1 MIIRSIIG
9 VSLRFWLIVISVAVG
24 VMAVGIAQL
33 RDAPVDVLPEFTPPY
48 VEVQTEALGLSANEV
63 EALITVPLEA
73 NLLNGVE
80 GVEVIR
86 SQSVAG
92 LSSVVM
98 VFEPGTDIYQARQL
112 VQERLIEAHALPKV
126 STPPRMIQPLSS
138 ASRVMMIGLDPN
150 ELSPIEASVIS
161 RWVIKPRLMGVPGV
175 ANVSIW
181 GMREQQLQVQ
191 VDPERLQAQ
200 GTTLDQV
207 VRTAG
212 NAQLVSPLSFLE
224 ASTPGTGGFIETP
237 NQRLQV
243 RHEFDELATPEGLG
257 KVPVEGT
264 GGKLRLIDVA
274 NVVEGRQPLIGDA
287 IVDGNDD
294 RLLLVVE
301 KFPEANSLD
310 VTRGVEEALDK
321 LQPGLS
327 GMEVDSGVF
336 RPATYIVAAIDNLM
350 LALIIAGVL
359 IALVFAAFLFQWR
372 TALISLLTIPLSLVV
387 AAFMLYLLDETFN
400 PISFAGLAVA
410 IALIIDDAV
419 VGAHNVARRL
429 REQRQANG
437 EESTADVVLEAL
449 AEVRNPITYAT
460 FIALLAIVPVIV
472 MEGRPGAFFEP
483 LALAYVLAV
492 LASMI
497 VALTVAPALSLLLF
511 SRGHVGRRESP
522 ILGWLSPRYDS
533 TLSRLLRAPRPVLIA
548 AGVCVAVGLAA
559 LPLLDTALIPSLKD
573 RDVLVRLQ
581 SPPGTSELRMS
592 DTTAQLSRELGAIPG
607 VEDVSGHVGRAVTGD
622 QIVDVNSSTLSV
634 KIGSDA
640 DYDATVA
647 SIEDVVGRL
656 DEAVDRD
663 VVTYSQQEVRDVGTL
678 IDAEAPNSGD
688 NLDVLTGADKPLVV
702 RLYGPD
708 LDGLRREANEVRDV
722 VGGVDGVVDPSIELV
737 PERPDLAIETDLAE
751 ALPYGIKPGDVRRA
765 AATLLQG
772 IQVGSTFQDQKV
784 FDVIVM
790 GVPETR
796 QSVESV
802 RELPIDTPVGGHVRL
817 GDVADVGIQPS
828 PAVIKR
834 DAASRY
840 VDIEAHLSGRS
851 LGAVA
856 GDIDGHLAN
865 VELPLEYHVEVL
877 TESTSQ
883 EANVARIVG
892 FGIVIAIAIF
902 LLLQAAF
909 RSWRLAGLAFLTL
922 PVALVGGVL
931 AALIDGATLSLG
943 SLIAFLALLGIA
955 VRNGVML
962 IHRFQRLRVDEVQA
976 FGAELVR
983 RGAKDRLAPT
993 LTVAVATAAAVLPF
1007 VIMGEVAGL
1016 EIVHPM
1022 AVVMLG
1028 GLLTSTLLG
1037 LFMLP
1042 VLYLRFGAGALPDA
1056 VPQIDVMSRRAGDPG
1071 GLVAATHQPPRFRVA
1086 KPVDG
1091 DVKVADEPDSPRGF
1105 ERASERQAKSAHQE
1119 RGEGASP
1126 GGSGE

>member
-1 MIIRSIIG
+1 MIRSIIG
-9 VSLRFWLIVISVAVG
+9 VSLRFWLIIISVAVG
-24 VMAVGIAQL
+24 VMAIGIAQL
-33 RDAPVDVLPEFTPPY
+33 RAAPVNILPEFTPPY

-80 GVEVIR
+80 GVDVIR

-98 VFEPGTDIYQARQL
+98 VFEPGTDLYQARQL

-138 ASRVMMIGLDPN
+138 SSRVMMIGIDPN

-175 ANVSIW
+175 ANVAIW
-181 GMREQQLQVQ
+181 GMRDQQLQVQ
-191 VDPERLQAQ
+191 VDPEELRAQ
-200 GTTLDQV
+200 GVTLNQV
-207 VRTAG
+207 VETTG

-287 IVDGNDD
+287 VVNGDDG
-294 RLLLVVE
+294 LLLVVE
-301 KFPEANSLD
+301 KFPEAD
-310 VTRGVEEALDK
+310 TVEVTSGVDEALDK

-336 RPATYIVAAIDNLM
+336 RPATYIEDAIDNLK
-350 LALIIAGVL
+350 LSLIIAGVL
-359 IALVFAAFLFQWR
+359 LALVLATFLFEWR
-372 TALISLLTIPLSLVV
+372 TTLISLVTIPLSLVV
-387 AAFMLYLLDETFN
+387 AALVLKLLGETFN
-400 PISFAGLAVA
+400 PLAFAGLAVA

-419 VGAHNVARRL
+419 VGVQNVARRMS
-429 REQRQANG
+429 EHHQAGG
-437 EESTADVVLEAL
+437 EESTAAIVLEAL
-449 AEVRNPITYAT
+449 AEVRSPLTYAT
-460 FIALLAIVPVIV
+460 FIALLAIVPVVV

-483 LALAYVLAV
+483 LALSYVLAV

-497 VALTVAPALSLLLF
+497 VALTIAPALSLLLF
-511 SRGHVGRRESP
+511 SRGSLEHRQSP
-522 ILGWLSPRYDS
+522 ILRRLSSRYDAA
-533 TLSRLLRAPRPVLIA
+533 LSRVVRAPRATLIA
-548 AGVCVAVGLAA
+548 AGVCVVVGLAT
-559 LPLLDTALIPSLKD
+559 LPLVDTSLIPSFKD
-573 RDVLVRLQ
+573 RDVLVRLE
-581 SPPGTSELRMS
+581 SPPGTSEPKMS
-592 DTTAQLSRELGAIPG
+592 GLTAQLSRELEAIPG
-607 VEDVSGHVGRAVTGD
+607 VEEVSAHVGRAVTGD

-640 DYDATVA
+640 NYDATV
-647 SIEDVVGRL
+647 SEIEDVVGGL

-663 VVTYSQQEVRDVGTL
+663 VTTHSQQELRDVGTL
-678 IDAEAPNSGD
+678 DDREEPNAGEGS
-688 NLDVLTGADKPLVV
+688 LDVLTGADKPLVV

-708 LDGLRREANEVRDV
+708 LEVLRSEANDVREV
-722 VGGVDGVVDPSIELV
+722 VGGVDGVIDPRVELV
-737 PERPDLAIETDLAE
+737 PEKPDLAIETDLAE

-772 IQVGSTFQDQKV
+772 IQVGSTFQEQKV

-790 GVPETR
+790 GVPKTR

-802 RELPIDTPVGGHVRL
+802 RELPIDSPVGGHVRL

-840 VDIEAHLSGRS
+840 VDVEADVSGRS
-851 LGAVA
+851 LGAVVTDVEA
-856 GDIDGHLAN
+856 RLAN
-865 VELPLEYHVEVL
+865 AQLPLEYHAEVL

-883 EANVARIVG
+883 EANLGRIVG
-892 FGIVIAIAIF
+892 FGIVAAIAIF
-902 LLLQAAF
+902 LLIQAAF
-909 RSWRLAGLAFLTL
+909 SSWRLAGLAFLTL
-922 PVALVGGVL
+922 PVALVGGLL

-955 VRNGVML
+955 ARNGVML
-962 IHRFQRLRVDEVQA
+962 IHRFERLRVDETQA
-976 FGAELVR
+976 AGAELVR
-983 RGAKDRLAPT
+983 RGAQDRLAPT

-1007 VIMGEVAGL
+1007 VILGDVAGL
-1016 EIVHPM
+1016 EIIHPM
-1022 AVVMLG
+1022 AIVMLG
-1028 GLLTSTLLG
+1028 GLLTTTLLS
-1037 LFMLP
+1037 LFLLP
-1042 VLYLRFGAGALPDA
+1042 ALYLRFGAGAQPSVEPQVDLLP
-1056 VPQIDVMSRRAGDPG
+1056 P
-1071 GLVAATHQPPRFRVA
+1071 
-1086 KPVDG
+1086 
-1091 DVKVADEPDSPRGF
+1091 
-1105 ERASERQAKSAHQE
+1105 ERQADAAHQE
-1119 RGEGASP
+1119 QPAGAAPTVPAEEGGGGASP
-1126 GGSGE
+1126 GRRSE